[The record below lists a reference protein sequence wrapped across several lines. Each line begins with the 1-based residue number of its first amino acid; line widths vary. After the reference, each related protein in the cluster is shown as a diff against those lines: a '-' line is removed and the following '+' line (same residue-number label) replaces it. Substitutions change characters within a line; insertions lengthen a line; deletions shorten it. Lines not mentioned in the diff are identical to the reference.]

1 MREIYQKTDR
11 KAEPHLEN
19 GSGQFVIMKDKK
31 LFPLIR
37 VMLEIGLIGF
47 GGGTAL
53 IPVIEK
59 KTVEQYEIT
68 SENEFNKEVMIA
80 SITPG
85 ALPVEVA
92 TGIGYHTA
100 GNVGMVA
107 SAISMALPG
116 SFLMLFFLVLLSGIP
131 AAVQRPIRILAAVIS
146 VYIIFVLARYAFG
159 TLKQAHS
166 SRERYLY
173 LFIILAVFLLS
184 GEQNIYDLFHI
195 ESTPV
200 FSVSTIQI
208 LGAAFFVILFTR
220 GYLRMFKRSI
230 PAMFLAACYFLCAGD
245 AHLIPYAAKPYL
257 VGLMTVLA
265 GIGLVQAI
273 MEAPHNNKK
282 FPVKKLVRSMCFW
295 GVIVLLL
302 SLPALLMLP
311 GVFSFMRTGFL
322 SSFMSFGGGDAYL
335 TVARGLFVD
344 SGIISHSDFYGTVV
358 TAANVLPGSIL
369 CKILTGIGYMLG
381 YEANGSVL
389 EGISMGLCGFITS
402 VAASGTI
409 YMLVWALYEKYRKL
423 RIFDVVKHFIR
434 PIISGLL
441 LNVGVSLYLTVIQ
454 TLL

>member
-1 MREIYQKTDR
+1 MSEGLRM
-11 KAEPHLEN
+11 
-19 GSGQFVIMKDKK
+19 FIMKNKK
-31 LFPLIR
+31 LFSLIR
-37 VMLEIGLIGF
+37 VMLETGLIGF

-59 KTVEQYEIT
+59 KTVEQYGIT
-68 SENEFNKEVMIA
+68 EEDEFNKEVMIA

-85 ALPVEVA
+85 ALPVEIA
-92 TGIGYHTA
+92 TGIGYHMA
-100 GNVGMVA
+100 GNAGMAA

-116 SFLMLFFLVLLSGIP
+116 SFLMLFFLVLLSGVP
-131 AAVQRPIRILAAVIS
+131 EAVQRPVRILAAVIS
-146 VYIIFVLARYAFG
+146 VYIIFVLLKYALG
-159 TLKQAHS
+159 TLKQAKS

-173 LFIILAVFLLS
+173 LSIILAVFVLS
-184 GEQNIYDLFHI
+184 GEQNIYELFHI
-195 ESTPV
+195 KSTPV
-200 FSVSTIQI
+200 FSVSTLQI

-220 GYLRMFKRSI
+220 GYLRMLQRTV
-230 PAMFLAACYFLCAGD
+230 PAMLLAAGYFLCAGN
-245 AHLIPYAAKPYL
+245 AHVIPGAAKPYL

-265 GIGLVQAI
+265 GFGLVRAI
-273 MEAPHNNKK
+273 MEAPHSNKK
-282 FPVKKLVRSMCFW
+282 FPAKELIRSMCFW
-295 GVIVLLL
+295 GVIVLVL
-302 SLPALLMLP
+302 SLPAFLLLP

-344 SGIISHSDFYGTVV
+344 SGMISHADFYGTVV

-369 CKILTGIGYMLG
+369 CKILTGIGYMIG
-381 YEANGSVL
+381 YGANGSVS
-389 EGISMGLCGFITS
+389 EGICMGLCGFITS

-423 RIFDVVKHFIR
+423 RIFDVVRHFIR

-441 LNVGVSLYLTVIQ
+441 LNVGMSLYLTVIQ